1 MKKDL
6 LVRLCLIMSVI
17 LALYSCHNED
27 FASQDANS
35 QRNPVDFFKHSK
47 ASGGL
52 NAKSGIDYVAILEAY
67 NLEKDFLSTMPD
79 QKGMPI
85 WEKMQVLDVAEKMV
99 LYVPLSS
106 DNTSLSSL
114 LLINLD
120 ENNEVSVL
128 RNFTNDYL
136 EKFVYNVEYPANK
149 RKFLMDTFLQMDF
162 LCFGQQT
169 FTNLPLDLYE
179 GVTEYN
185 RLNILEVTKESMMNG
200 KFMYG
205 FLCATVHSCANN
217 CTLSTCDY
225 NDCQHG
231 GKCKV
236 WKSCANT
243 VEWVDD
249 PISSY
254 PSNPSCGPGCGG
266 GGGAIPNPNN
276 PPKPKDPCA
285 LNTTFYRVI
294 TNCQGGNG
302 NGNDFIGD
310 PCEMTR
316 TLLEDPAVKT
326 KIDSLEKKSKTIGE
340 KAFLYMKD
348 NTASAM
354 IDGGDHEVN
363 ITPYSGY
370 KGVYHNHTPAGTY
383 MFSVEDIVTMYKT
396 AVKQLNAATAK
407 EAFVGMVA
415 YETCNCPPNNFV
427 YHNYLLRLNGEFP
440 QAIAIAYSTKEQKN
454 KFEDDY
460 TRLKMELLGIPA
472 LRNGPSPIAALSSQG
487 LEQLLFGVLASMNI
501 TPDQVVLQKIE
512 KSGSINNINL
522 NPDGTT
528 TPVPCP

>member
-1 MKKDL
+1 M
-6 LVRLCLIMSVI
+6 
-17 LALYSCHNED
+17 
-27 FASQDANS
+27 
-35 QRNPVDFFKHSK
+35 
-47 ASGGL
+47 
-52 NAKSGIDYVAILEAY
+52 
-67 NLEKDFLSTMPD
+67 
-79 QKGMPI
+79 
-85 WEKMQVLDVAEKMV
+85 
-99 LYVPLSS
+99 
-106 DNTSLSSL
+106 
-114 LLINLD
+114 
-120 ENNEVSVL
+120 
-128 RNFTNDYL
+128 
-136 EKFVYNVEYPANK
+136 
-149 RKFLMDTFLQMDF
+149 
-162 LCFGQQT
+162 
-169 FTNLPLDLYE
+169 
-179 GVTEYN
+179 
-185 RLNILEVTKESMMNG
+185 
-200 KFMYG
+200 
-205 FLCATVHSCANN
+205 
-217 CTLSTCDY
+217 
-225 NDCQHG
+225 
-231 GKCKV
+231 
-236 WKSCANT
+236 
-243 VEWVDD
+243 
-249 PISSY
+249 
-254 PSNPSCGPGCGG
+254 
-266 GGGAIPNPNN
+266 
-276 PPKPKDPCA
+276 
-285 LNTTFYRVI
+285 I